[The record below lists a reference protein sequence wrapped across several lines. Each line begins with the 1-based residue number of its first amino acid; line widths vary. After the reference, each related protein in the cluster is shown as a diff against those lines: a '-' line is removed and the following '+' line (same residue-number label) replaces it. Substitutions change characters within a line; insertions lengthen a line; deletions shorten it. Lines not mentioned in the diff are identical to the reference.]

1 MSNPINDK
9 MIAFSKSAIE
19 SMQELSEINSRILKN
34 VSDQQMAILN
44 TCLEASSKETELLTQ
59 AKDPKAV
66 LSSQTALTA
75 EYNARFM
82 DIVRD
87 TAEVLNTCKDELSGW
102 AQKNVE
108 ANISSISAVAGKK

>member
-1 MSNPINDK
+1 MSNPINEQ

-34 VSDQQMAILN
+34 VSAQQMEILN
-44 TCLEASSKETELLTQ
+44 TCLEASSKEAELLTQ
-59 AKDPKAV
+59 AKDPKDV
-66 LSSQTALTA
+66 LASQTALTA

-87 TAEVLNTCKDELSGW
+87 TAEVLNACKDELTGW

-108 ANISSISAVAGKK
+108 ANISSINSAVKK

>member
-1 MSNPINDK
+1 MSNPINDQ

-19 SMQELSEINSRILKN
+19 SMRELSEINSHILNK
-34 VSDQQMAILN
+34 VSEQQMAILN
-44 TCLEASSKETELLTQ
+44 TCLEASSKEAELLTK
-59 AKDPKAV
+59 AKDPKEV

-82 DIVRD
+82 DIVRN
-87 TAEVLNTCKDELSGW
+87 TAEVLNACKDELTGW

-108 ANISSISAVAGKK
+108 ANISSIGAAGKK